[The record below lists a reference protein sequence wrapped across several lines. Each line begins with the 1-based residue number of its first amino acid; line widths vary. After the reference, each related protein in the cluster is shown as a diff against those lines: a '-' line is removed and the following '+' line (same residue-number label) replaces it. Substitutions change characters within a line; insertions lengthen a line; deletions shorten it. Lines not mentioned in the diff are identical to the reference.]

1 MMPHRIL
8 STALALAILA
18 APFIALLYGR
28 QPGLIVLAGTLAA
41 TIGIG
46 LSVRENIPPDRRQ
59 LLGVMLAVNTIL
71 LAVAIIGAVLVSL

>member
-1 MMPHRIL
+1 MTPHRIL

-46 LSVRENIPPDRRQ
+46 LSVRENIPPDRRE
-59 LLGVMLAVNTIL
+59 LLVRMLTLNAVL
-71 LAVAIIGAVLVSL
+71 LVLAIIGAVLASS